1 MSTQKQSKER
11 IFGLDVVRASAI
23 LFVVFSHLFYVADI
37 NNPTFISFS
46 GLFGYFGVEVFFV
59 LSGFLIGSILLKK
72 YLTND
77 FSFAEIKTFLKRR
90 WFRTLPA
97 YYLVLLLNIILA
109 IVFNYDYSNWWKYI
123 FFIQNLFTY
132 DIPFF
137 RESWSLSVEEWTYLL
152 LPFVL
157 FFGGKL
163 LKISKKF
170 SFLILIT
177 ALILVF
183 HLFRYY
189 AYLNLEVYEMDIW
202 NTEIKS
208 TVIYRVDAI
217 LVGFIIAWLHYFYS
231 EFLYKLRVYF
241 FIIAMHLFFFQFV
254 VMNVLQFD
262 LVTTPLYFKVFYFPF
277 TSLIVA
283 LGIPF
288 FIYWN
293 STIAIIQKPIEF
305 LSKISYSMYLL
316 HYSIIAVL
324 FKYLLSYLNVSFS
337 WYVLMA
343 FYFLVT
349 TILSYLL
356 YRFFEKPIMDLRDK

>member
-1 MSTQKQSKER
+1 MNSQSQLKQR

-23 LFVVFSHLFYVADI
+23 LFVVFSHLYYVADI
-37 NNPTFISFS
+37 TNPTFISFS

-59 LSGFLIGSILLKK
+59 LSGFLIGTILLKK

-97 YYLVLLLNIILA
+97 YYLVLLFNIVLA
-109 IVFNYDYSNWWKYI
+109 ITFNYDYTGWWKY
-123 FFIQNLFTY
+123 FLFVQNLVTY

-157 FFGGKL
+157 FFGSKL
-163 LKISKKF
+163 LKISKKH
-170 SFLILIT
+170 SFLIITLVLIV
-177 ALILVF
+177 LF

-208 TVIYRVDAI
+208 TVIYRIDAI
-217 LVGFIIAWLHYFYS
+217 LFGFIIAWLHYFYS

-254 VMNVLQFD
+254 VMNVLQYD
-262 LVTTPLYFKVFYFPF
+262 LVTTPFYFKVLYFPF

-283 LGIPF
+283 LGMPF
-288 FIYWN
+288 FIYWK
-293 STIAIIQKPIEF
+293 STNTLIQRPIVF

-316 HYSIIAVL
+316 HYSIVAVL
-324 FKYLLSYLNVSFS
+324 FKYVLTSLAININGFVLIVVYLTT
-337 WYVLMA
+337 
-343 FYFLVT
+343 T
-349 TILSYLL
+349 TILSYSL

>member
-37 NNPTFISFS
+37 TNPTFISFS

-72 YLTND
+72 YLSSQFN
-77 FSFAEIKTFLKRR
+77 FSEIKTFLKRR

-97 YYLVLLLNIILA
+97 YYLVLLFNIILA
-109 IVFNYDYSNWWKYI
+109 IVFNYDYANWWKYV

-152 LPFVL
+152 IPFVL
-157 FFGGKL
+157 FFGSKF

-170 SFLILIT
+170 SFLILILS
-177 ALILVF
+177 LIFLF
-183 HLFRYY
+183 HFFRYE
-189 AYLNLEVYEMDIW
+189 AYLNLEIYEMDIW

-208 TVIYRVDAI
+208 TVIYRIDAI
-217 LVGFIIAWLHYFYS
+217 LVGFIIAWLHFYYK
-231 EFLYKLRVYF
+231 ECLYKLRIYF

-262 LVTTPLYFKVFYFPF
+262 LVTTPLYFKVFYFSL
-277 TSLIVA
+277 TSLIIA
-283 LGIPF
+283 LGMPF
-288 FIYWN
+288 FIYWD
-293 STIAIIQKPIEF
+293 STIAIVRKPIEF

-324 FKYLLSYLNVSFS
+324 FKYILSYLDISFS
-337 WYVLMA
+337 WYILILVYLI
-343 FYFLVT
+343 VT